1 VDQKEAAPNPSFRM
15 NYHTS
20 VLLEEVVSHLQP
32 RAGGLYVD
40 ATVGGGGHTAA
51 LLRAS
56 APDGRVIGLDWDDEA
71 LATSRERLREWG
83 DRLELVASDFGQL
96 QDVLTAGRVT
106 EVDGVLFDLGVSSRH
121 LDEPSRG
128 FSFLRDGPLDMRMSP
143 RTTIT
148 ARELLATASAE
159 ELVRI
164 LAEYGEE
171 RRARAIARRIE
182 FERERQPLETTTQLA
197 RLVERVLGPQRG
209 RIHPATR
216 TFQALRIAVNDEL
229 GQLRRGL
236 AAAVAVLKPGGR
248 VAVISFHSL
257 EDRIVKWFFRGEA
270 GKETPT
276 LRIVTKKPVVP
287 GDEEMNANPRAR
299 SAKLRVAEK
308 L

>member
-1 VDQKEAAPNPSFRM
+1 M

-20 VLLEEVVSHLQP
+20 VMLAEVVSHLQP

-40 ATVGGGGHTAA
+40 ATVGGGGHTEA

-56 APDGRVIGLDWDDEA
+56 APDGRVIGLDWDGEA
-71 LATSRERLREWG
+71 MAASRERLRGG
-83 DRLELVASDFGQL
+83 DDRVQLVTADFGQL
-96 QDVLTAGRVT
+96 QNVLATAGVAG
-106 EVDGVLFDLGVSSRH
+106 VDGVLFDLGVSSRQ
-121 LDEPSRG
+121 LDEPARG

-143 RTTIT
+143 QTAIT
-148 ARELLATASAE
+148 ARELLATARAE

-164 LAEYGEE
+164 LMEYGEE
-171 RRARAIARRIE
+171 RRARAIARRIVA
-182 FERERQPLETTTQLA
+182 ERERQPLETTTQLA

-209 RIHPATR
+209 RRIHPATR
-216 TFQALRIAVNDEL
+216 VFQAVRIAVNDEL

-236 AAAVAVLKPGGR
+236 EAAVAVLKPGGR

>member
-1 VDQKEAAPNPSFRM
+1 M

-20 VLLEEVVSHLQP
+20 VMLEEVVSHLQP

-40 ATVGGGGHTAA
+40 ATVGGGGHTEA

-71 LATSRERLREWG
+71 IAASRERLRGWG
-83 DRLELVASDFGQL
+83 DRVELVAADFGQL
-96 QDVLTAGRVT
+96 QDVLTTAGVAG
-106 EVDGVLFDLGVSSRH
+106 VDGVIFDLGVSSRQ

-128 FSFLRDGPLDMRMSP
+128 FSFLRDGPLDMRMSLQ
-143 RTTIT
+143 TGTT

-164 LAEYGEE
+164 FAEYGEE
-171 RRARAIARRIE
+171 HRARAIARRIVA
-182 FERERQPLETTTQLA
+182 ERDRQPLETTSQLA
-197 RLVERVLGPQRG
+197 LLVERVSGPQRG
-209 RIHPATR
+209 RRIHPATR
-216 TFQALRIAVNDEL
+216 VFQALRIAVNREL
-229 GQLRRGL
+229 EQLEQGV

-270 GKETPT
+270 GRETPT
-276 LRIVTKKPVVP
+276 LRIVTKKPVIP

-308 L
+308 I

>member
-1 VDQKEAAPNPSFRM
+1 M

-20 VLLEEVVSHLQP
+20 VMLEEVVSHLQP

-40 ATVGGGGHTAA
+40 ATVGGGGHTEA

-71 LATSRERLREWG
+71 IAASRERLRGWG
-83 DRLELVASDFGQL
+83 DRVELVAADFGQL
-96 QDVLTAGRVT
+96 QDVLTAAGVAG
-106 EVDGVLFDLGVSSRH
+106 VDGVIFDLGVSSRQ

-143 RTTIT
+143 RTGTT

-164 LAEYGEE
+164 FVTYGEE
-171 RRARAIARRIE
+171 HRARAIARRIVA
-182 FERERQPLETTTQLA
+182 ERDRQPLETTSQLA
-197 RLVERVLGPQRG
+197 RLVERVSGPQRG
-209 RIHPATR
+209 RRIHPATR
-216 TFQALRIAVNDEL
+216 VFQALRIAVNREL
-229 GQLRRGL
+229 EQLEQGVR
-236 AAAVAVLKPGGR
+236 AAVVVLKPGGR

>member
-1 VDQKEAAPNPSFRM
+1 M

-20 VLLEEVVSHLQP
+20 VMLEEVVSHLQP

-40 ATVGGGGHTAA
+40 ATVGGGGHTEA

-71 LATSRERLREWG
+71 IAASRERLRGWG
-83 DRLELVASDFGQL
+83 DRVELVAADFGQL
-96 QDVLTAGRVT
+96 QDVLTTAGVAG
-106 EVDGVLFDLGVSSRH
+106 VDGVIFDLGVSSRQ

-128 FSFLRDGPLDMRMSP
+128 FSFLRDGPLDMRMSLQ
-143 RTTIT
+143 TGTT

-164 LAEYGEE
+164 FAEYGEE
-171 RRARAIARRIE
+171 HRARAIARRIVA
-182 FERERQPLETTTQLA
+182 ERDRQPLETTSQLA
-197 RLVERVLGPQRG
+197 RLVERVSGPQRG
-209 RIHPATR
+209 RRIHPATR
-216 TFQALRIAVNDEL
+216 VFQALRIAVNREL
-229 GQLRRGL
+229 EQLERGV

-276 LRIVTKKPVVP
+276 LRIVTRKPVVP

-308 L
+308 IETI

>member
-1 VDQKEAAPNPSFRM
+1 M